1 MEPGHSTNIIRKQ
14 IILLNHLRCLRPIEL
29 ILCPL
34 YLISRIDLHSNIQV
48 ENICEFGGILSDTFL
63 FCEEIDAVNISEV
76 AVAEF
81 SFPGFVDHFEQQ
93 F

>member
-1 MEPGHSTNIIRKQ
+1 
-14 IILLNHLRCLRPIEL
+14 
-29 ILCPL
+29 
-34 YLISRIDLHSNIQV
+34 LHSNIQV
-48 ENICEFGGILSDTFL
+48 ENVCEFGGILRDTFL
-63 FCEEIDAVNISEV
+63 FCEEIDTVNISEV